1 MRFKLPNRDLK
12 AETTNVQKW
21 PKKFRTF
28 VGITGVKIIVA
39 IYFIP
44 LNARADSHGH
54 FGMHRFSVAVLGAEI
69 FVFEKFR
76 SLKKFFKFRK
86 FSFFQN

>member
-1 MRFKLPNRDLK
+1 MRFERGALGLK

-21 PKKFRTF
+21 PKNFRTF

-54 FGMHRFSVAVLGAEI
+54 FGMHKLSVAVVGAEI
-69 FVFEKFR
+69 
-76 SLKKFFKFRK
+76 LA
-86 FSFFQN
+86 FQNIPSEEKIFKYGQK

>member
-1 MRFKLPNRDLK
+1 MRFERGALGLK

-21 PKKFRTF
+21 PKIFRTF

-54 FGMHRFSVAVLGAEI
+54 FGMHRFSVALPGAEI
-69 FVFEKFR
+69 
-76 SLKKFFKFRK
+76 LA
-86 FSFFQN
+86 FQNIRPEKKIFIYGQK

>member
-1 MRFKLPNRDLK
+1 MRFERGALGLK

-21 PKKFRTF
+21 PKNFRTF

-54 FGMHRFSVAVLGAEI
+54 FGMHRFSVAVPGAEI
-69 FVFEKFR
+69 FA
-76 SLKKFFKFRK
+76 
-86 FSFFQN
+86 FQNIPSEEKIFKYGQK